1 MERGYTMKEQ
11 TMFISW
17 GQVPRGREAKAIE
30 VFKRA
35 HEFLKGKKK
44 EGKIEE
50 LRIYFNSQSAD
61 LAGFMLIGGKPEFL
75 LDGSR
80 ELERLYMQA
89 SAVVDNLSLK
99 ILVGGTENGITEH
112 LNDWLEVQKE
122 LGFID

>member
-1 MERGYTMKEQ
+1 
-11 TMFISW
+11 
-17 GQVPRGREAKAIE
+17 
-30 VFKRA
+30 
-35 HEFLKGKKK
+35 
-44 EGKIEE
+44 
-50 LRIYFNSQSAD
+50 
-61 LAGFMLIGGKPEFL
+61 MLIAGKPEFL